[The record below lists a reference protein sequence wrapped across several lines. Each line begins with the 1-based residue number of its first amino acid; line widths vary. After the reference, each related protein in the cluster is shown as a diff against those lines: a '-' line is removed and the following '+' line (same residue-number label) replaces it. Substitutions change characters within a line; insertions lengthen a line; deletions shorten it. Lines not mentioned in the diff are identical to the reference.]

1 MEKSILAKNIKQL
14 RLFKSLNQTEF
25 ASLFG
30 INRSNIGSYEE
41 SRAEPKLDVLIKIA
55 DEFEITLDQLVR
67 NELSIT
73 DIAGMHAPQED
84 KSELKKL
91 SGKIDELNKMM
102 GEIQKK
108 VGTVKKS

>member
-14 RLFKSLNQTEF
+14 RLFRSMNQTEF
-25 ASLFG
+25 AELFG

-41 SRAEPKLDVLIKIA
+41 SRAEPKLEVLMRIA
-55 DEFEITLDQLVR
+55 DEFDVTLDQLVR
-67 NELSIT
+67 KELSIT
-73 DIAGMHAPQED
+73 DIAGIKAPKEE

-91 SGKIDELNKMM
+91 NSKIDELNKMM

-108 VGTVKKS
+108 VGSVKK